1 MKIAVIKA
9 GFVGAAIS
17 LLFFSFC
24 LPYLPEGW
32 APLIEKMSMILT
44 HFGWAVGGCILG
56 GGIMALTG
64 LVSRSLKMASGNWTR
79 LGR

>member
-1 MKIAVIKA
+1 MKKAVIKA

-17 LLFFSFC
+17 LLFFCFC

-44 HFGWAVGGCILG
+44 HFGWAVGGFILG
-56 GGIMALTG
+56 GAIMVLTAV
-64 LVSRSLKMASGNWTR
+64 VSCTLKMASGNWIR